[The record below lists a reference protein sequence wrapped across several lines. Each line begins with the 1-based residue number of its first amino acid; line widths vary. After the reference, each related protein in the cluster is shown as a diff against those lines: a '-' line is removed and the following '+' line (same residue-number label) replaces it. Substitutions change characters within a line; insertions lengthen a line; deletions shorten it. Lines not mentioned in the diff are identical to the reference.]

1 MFELCGETI
10 LHFFCCKQPEGTV
23 ASLVFLSENC
33 YKFANICFSNA
44 EWNCKFQLV
53 IWNSFQILYS
63 YLKLFFAVCHFD
75 TFYRVKCMNLA
86 SSNFLWNNL
95 KCVVFIWNLEQKRN
109 TKQKFIKFVD
119 FLENKLVEKWKMFH
133 SKIFMGR
140 KKSTVKKTIK
150 SVCVM
155 CVKIFKK
162 KIEKI
167 FKRTPL
173 VFQTTA
179 HGVLLSLHTL

>member
-1 MFELCGETI
+1 M
-10 LHFFCCKQPEGTV
+10 KNVSQQ
-23 ASLVFLSENC
+23 
-33 YKFANICFSNA
+33 NIYGK
-44 EWNCKFQLV
+44 EKV
-53 IWNSFQILYS
+53 NSQ
-63 YLKLFFAVCHFD
+63 K
-75 TFYRVKCMNLA
+75 
-86 SSNFLWNNL
+86 NN
-95 KCVVFIWNLEQKRN
+95 
-109 TKQKFIKFVD
+109 
-119 FLENKLVEKWKMFH
+119 
-133 SKIFMGR
+133 
-140 KKSTVKKTIK
+140 K

>member
-1 MFELCGETI
+1 
-10 LHFFCCKQPEGTV
+10 
-23 ASLVFLSENC
+23 
-33 YKFANICFSNA
+33 
-44 EWNCKFQLV
+44 
-53 IWNSFQILYS
+53 
-63 YLKLFFAVCHFD
+63 
-75 TFYRVKCMNLA
+75 MNLA

-150 SVCVM
+150 VCVS
-155 CVKIFKK
+155 CAWKYLKRKLKK
-162 KIEKI
+162 YSNEHLWC
-167 FKRTPL
+167 FKRPL
-173 VFQTTA
+173 MVCCCLFIPFSSFEHVHSGAGATQHTQLLWRLSSVGNLAWLVPQRT
-179 HGVLLSLHTL
+179 GELQDLLSLRSQVSYSVPIAVELLNSHVPHILK